1 MNSPKTEHN
10 RFVSFKKVFLNKY
23 GLVFIAFIVWM
34 MFFDSKNVF
43 VQYNLSNRIEA
54 LEDDKNEYLA
64 SYENVLKER
73 YDLKK
78 DIEKFAREKYFMHK
92 ENEEVYILK

>member
-10 RFVSFKKVFLNKY
+10 RYVLLKRVFLNKY
-23 GLVFIAFIVWM
+23 GLVFIAFLVWM
-34 MFFDSKNVF
+34 IFFDTKNVF
-43 VQYNLSNRIEA
+43 VQYKLSNRIEA
-54 LEDDKNEYLA
+54 LEQDKKEYLVN
-64 SYENVLKER
+64 YENVLKEK
-73 YDLKK
+73 YNLKK